1 MSWLSPF
8 HRARASRP
16 RRPAPRRPRTPLGI
30 ETLEDRC
37 VPATFNVNTLLD
49 LPLTGANLTT
59 GVIANSGG
67 LVTLRS
73 AISAANATPGGN
85 TINLTLPGVYGL
97 TLTGANEDNNQTGDL
112 DILPSGGSL
121 SILNTSGGTA
131 VVDGG
136 GIDRVF
142 DINPANATAA
152 AGTVVTFQGF
162 TITGGRAVSP
172 DPANNG
178 PAGSGGGIRDT
189 GNVSLTLNNVVLT
202 GNTATNDG
210 GGLEMENLVSTPW
223 TLRVLNSTVSN
234 NHAGDAGGGID
245 VDGHGHTIVTGS
257 TITGNSTSNQGG
269 GIWLDA
275 VENNGVFET
284 SSLAVTGSTFSDNI
298 TTNAGG
304 VGGAIGQAG
313 DGNPGGAVN
322 GNVAGV
328 VITSSTFVGNYTVG
342 MGGAYGDQN
351 GGSNLLVANSTFA
364 DNVSADNGG
373 AIEAA
378 GPQTTI
384 LDSTVTLNLVQ
395 GITTSGIGGGLFV
408 TSPAFVLENTVVA
421 GNLSNGPTA
430 TQFFQGNAPDLSG
443 NPTTTGGDFIG
454 IADGNTNLANGNGNF
469 VGTAANPLLARLGPL
484 QNNGGP
490 VQTMLPLS
498 GSPLIDQGATNLVL
512 ATDPITGQAL
522 TDPRG
527 ALRITAGKVDIGAA
541 EFQNPATTITL
552 NVTVGTSKASSAVAG
567 QTLTFGQPVTLT
579 ATVAPTGTP
588 QNNPAGGSVTF
599 LSGTTVLGTAPLTG
613 GVATL
618 QVANLPRGTLQL
630 TAKYSGD
637 TNYTPNAATA
647 TVIVIAQTTIGA
659 FDPTTATWFL
669 NGQVGAGAPS
679 AGQFV
684 YGGKG
689 WFGLVGDWQG
699 NGQQTVAVV
708 DPKTETW
715 YIRFSNSAG
724 GVDLTPF
731 QFGAPGWIPV
741 AGDWTGT
748 GHFGIGVYDPT
759 TATFHLRYEV
769 GPGNADAGS
778 FQYGMPGW
786 TPVVGDWAHT
796 GKFGVGVVDPRTETW
811 YLRNT
816 ADAGGVSFTPF
827 QFGAAGWKPVV
838 GDWDG
843 NGTWTVGVL
852 DPSGKWYLR
861 NSNNA
866 GGVDFTVFAYGMGT
880 WTPLAG
886 QWQAPPAQHQ
896 DAPGEGPGAA
906 SIGESTLRA
915 TVQAALTRLADDGV
929 SASVLQRLGSARYEV
944 SALPAGVLGLTSGNT
959 VRISADAAGYGW
971 FVDPTPLQDE
981 EFSGG
986 VALAGSAAAGHE
998 DLLTVVLHEMG
1009 HLAGLGDDSGTD
1021 LMARVLAPGVRH
1033 TDQIDAVFA
1042 AQA

>member
-1 MSWLSPF
+1 MSWLSLF
-8 HRARASRP
+8 HRARTPRP
-16 RRPAPRRPRTPLGI
+16 RRRSPRPDF

-49 LPLTGANLTT
+49 LPLTNVNLTT

-142 DINPANATAA
+142 DINPANATAP
-152 AGTVVTFQGF
+152 AGTLVTFQGF

-172 DPANNG
+172 DAANNG

-210 GGLEMENLVSTPW
+210 GGLELENLVSTPW

-234 NHAGDAGGGID
+234 NHAGDAGGGVD
-245 VDGHGHTIVTGS
+245 VVGHGHTIVTSS
-257 TITGNSTSNQGG
+257 TFSGNSTSNQGG
-269 GIWLDA
+269 AIWLDA

-313 DGNPGGAVN
+313 DGFPGGATN

-328 VITSSTFVGNYTVG
+328 VITSSTFVGNYTAG

-351 GGSNLLVANSTFA
+351 GGGKLVVLNSTFTG
-364 DNVSADNGG
+364 NVSADNGG
-373 AIEAA
+373 AVEAA

-384 LDSTVTLNLVQ
+384 QDSTITLNLVQ

-430 TQFFQGNAPDLSG
+430 TQFFQGNAPDISG
-443 NPTTTGGDFIG
+443 KPTTAGGDFIG

-469 VGTAANPLLARLGPL
+469 VGTAANPLLPRLGPL

-512 ATDPITGQAL
+512 ATDPITGQSL
-522 TDPRG
+522 TDARG
-527 ALRITAGKVDIGAA
+527 GLRITAGKVDIGAA
-541 EFQNPATTITL
+541 EFQNPATTVTL
-552 NVTVGTSKASSAVAG
+552 NVSVGAGKGTSAAAG
-567 QTLTFGQPVTLT
+567 QTLTYGQPVTLS
-579 ATVAPTGTP
+579 ATVAPNGTP
-588 QNNPAGGSVTF
+588 QNNPLTGSVTF
-599 LSGTTVLGTAPLTG
+599 LNGTTVLGTAALTN

-618 QVANLPRGTLQL
+618 QVTNLPRGALQL

-637 TNYTPNAATA
+637 TNYTPNAVTA

-659 FDPTTATWFL
+659 FDPTTATWYL
-669 NGQVGAGAPS
+669 NGQNGPGAPS

-689 WFGLVGDWQG
+689 WFGLVGDWLG
-699 NGQQTVAVV
+699 NGQQTVAAV

-715 YIRFSNSAG
+715 YIRYSNSAG
-724 GVDLTPF
+724 GVDVTPF
-731 QFGAPGWIPV
+731 QFGAPGWIPL

-748 GHFGIGVYDPT
+748 GHYGIGVYDPST
-759 TATFHLRYEV
+759 GTFYLRNEV

-778 FQYGMPGW
+778 FKYGMPNW
-786 TPVVGDWAHT
+786 IPVVGDWAHT
-796 GKFGVGVVDPRTETW
+796 GRTGVGVVDPKTETW

-827 QFGAAGWKPVV
+827 QFGAPGWKPVA

-843 NGTWTVGVL
+843 NGTTTVGVV
-852 DPSGKWYLR
+852 DPSGHWYLR
-861 NSNNA
+861 NSNTS
-866 GGVDFTVFAYGMGT
+866 GGVDFNVFVYGMGN

-906 SIGESTLRA
+906 AVSEAELQS
-915 TVQAALTRLADDGV
+915 TVQAALTRLAQGGV
-929 SASVLQRLGSARYEV
+929 SSSVLERLASAQYEV
-944 SALPAGVLGLTSGNT
+944 SALPSGVLGLTSGNR
-959 VRISADAAGYGW
+959 VQVSADAAGYGW
-971 FVDPTPLQDE
+971 FVDPTPLEDE
-981 EFSGG
+981 EFGAGS
-986 VALAGSAAAGHE
+986 VALAGTAAAGHE

-1009 HLAGLGDDSGTD
+1009 HLVGMGDDSGTD
-1021 LMARVLAPGVRH
+1021 LMARVLAPGLRH
-1033 TDQIDAVFA
+1033 TDSIDAVFA
-1042 AQA
+1042 ANA

>member
-1 MSWLSPF
+1 MSWLSLF
-8 HRARASRP
+8 HLAPHP
-16 RRPAPRRPRTPLGI
+16 RRFAPRRPRTSPHF

-49 LPLTGANLTT
+49 LPLAGVNLTT
-59 GVIANSGG
+59 GVLPNTGG

-85 TINLTLPGVYGL
+85 TINLTLPGVYQI
-97 TLTGANEDNNQTGDL
+97 TLAGANEDNNQTGDF

-178 PAGSGGGIRDT
+178 AAGSGGGIRDT
-189 GNVSLTLNNVVLT
+189 GNVSLTLDHIVLT

-245 VDGHGHTIVTGS
+245 VDGHGHTIVTNS

-284 SSLAVTGSTFSDNI
+284 SSLTVTASTISDNL
-298 TTNAGG
+298 TTAPGG

-313 DGNPGGAVN
+313 DGFPGGAGN
-322 GNVAGV
+322 GNPAGV
-328 VITSSTFVGNYTVG
+328 VITSSTLVGNYTAG
-342 MGGAYGDQN
+342 MGGGYGDQN
-351 GGSNLLVANSTFA
+351 GGSNLLIVNSTFA

-384 LDSTVTLNLVQ
+384 QDTTVTRNVVQ

-408 TSPAFVLENTVVA
+408 TSPTFVLENTVLA

-443 NPTTTGGDFIG
+443 KPTTAGGDFLG

-469 VGTAANPLLARLGPL
+469 VGTADNPLFARLGPL

-490 VQTMLPLS
+490 VQTMLPLP
-498 GSPLIDQGATNLVL
+498 GSPLIGQGATNLVL

-527 ALRITAGKVDIGAA
+527 SLRITGGKVDIGAA
-541 EFQNPATTITL
+541 EFQNPATTLTL
-552 NVTVGTSKASSAVAG
+552 SVAVGTKAAATGGSASSVTLG
-567 QTLTFGQPVTLT
+567 QTVTLT

-588 QNNPAGGSVTF
+588 QNNPVTGSITF
-599 LSGTTVLGTAPLTG
+599 LNGATVLGTVPLVN
-613 GVATL
+613 GVASL
-618 QVANLPRGTLQL
+618 PVSGLPRDTLQL

-637 TNYTPNAATA
+637 ANYAPNATTA

-659 FDPTTATWFL
+659 FDPTTATWYL
-669 NGQVGAGAPS
+669 NGQNGPGAPT

-689 WFGLVGDWQG
+689 WFGLVGDWLG
-699 NGQQTVAVV
+699 NGQRTVAVV

-715 YIRFSNSAG
+715 YIRFSDSAG
-724 GVDLTPF
+724 GVNLTPF
-731 QFGAPGWIPV
+731 QFGAPGWIPL

-748 GHFGIGVYDPT
+748 GHYGIGVFDPA
-759 TATFHLRYEV
+759 TATFYLRNEV
-769 GPGNADAGS
+769 SAGSADAGV
-778 FQYGMPGW
+778 FKYGAPGW
-786 TPVVGDWAHT
+786 TPVVGDWTHS

-827 QFGAAGWKPVV
+827 QYGAPGWKPVV

-843 NGTWTVGVL
+843 NGTFTVGVF

-861 NSNNA
+861 NSNSA
-866 GGVDFTVFAYGMGT
+866 GGVDFPVFAYGMGN

-906 SIGESTLRA
+906 PISAADLQA
-915 TVQAALTRLADDGV
+915 TVQVALTRLADDGV
-929 SASVLQRLGSARYEV
+929 SAPVLQQLSSAQYEV
-944 SALPAGVLGLTSGNT
+944 SALPPGVLGLTSGNR
-959 VRISADAAGYGW
+959 VQISADAAGYGW

-986 VALAGSAAAGHE
+986 VALPGSAADGRE
-998 DLLTVVLHEMG
+998 DLLTVLLHEMG
-1009 HLAGLGDDSGTD
+1009 HLVELGDDSGTD
-1021 LMARVLAPGVRH
+1021 LMARVLAPGVRR

-1042 AQA
+1042 ASL